1 MVIQPGNRGTL
12 PAILCSLLQIVRA
25 DEQAVVAF
33 FPSDHY
39 YSDEGNFMAGVELAF
54 GAAESNPES
63 VVLLGVPATYPE
75 TDYGW
80 IEVEAAVS
88 THSRDGLLRVRRF
101 WEKPSLKVA
110 AELLDRGCVWNTF
123 VMVGQARA
131 FLSAI
136 QSGAPELYQAFE
148 PIRTRPARES
158 YSETIE
164 RIYEGLQ
171 PADFSRV
178 VLSATPQRLGVLCLG
193 DVGWND
199 LGDPQRLVDL
209 VSRTGEKSE
218 WLALWPQ
225 GGDACDCKL
234 SQCT

>member
-1 MVIQPGNRGTL
+1 
-12 PAILCSLLQIVRA
+12 
-25 DEQAVVAF
+25 
-33 FPSDHY
+33 
-39 YSDEGNFMAGVELAF
+39 
-54 GAAESNPES
+54 
-63 VVLLGVPATYPE
+63 
-75 TDYGW
+75 
-80 IEVEAAVS
+80 
-88 THSRDGLLRVRRF
+88 VRRF

-123 VMVGQARA
+123 VMVGHARA

-164 RIYEGLQ
+164 RIYEGLK

-199 LGDPQRLVDL
+199 LGDPQRLIDL

-218 WLALWPQ
+218 WLALWAQ
-225 GGDACDCKL
+225 GAMHATA
-234 SQCT
+234 S